1 MPSAQSQH
9 RGRDMGKLDGRVA
22 LVTGGG
28 RGIGA
33 AICRELGSRG
43 ASVIVNYRQSEASA
57 RAVVEAIRAD
67 GGNATALQADVMDE
81 AQVAAMFK
89 RAAAEHGAIDIL
101 VNNAGIT
108 RDNVIMLM
116 KPADFDA
123 VISAN
128 LRSAWLCCKAASRLM
143 MRKRRGSIINITSV
157 VGIAGNGGQTN
168 YAASKAGI
176 IGLTKSLA
184 KEVAVRG
191 VRVNAVAPGFVETD
205 MTSDLSDEIRAAA
218 IDAIP
223 LGRMGAPADIAS
235 AVAFLASDDAA
246 YITGQTLV
254 VDGGMV
260 M

>member
-1 MPSAQSQH
+1 MSILE
-9 RGRDMGKLDGRVA
+9 GKTA

-28 RGIGA
+28 RGIGR
-33 AICRELGSRG
+33 AICLELASRG
-43 ASVIVNYRQSEASA
+43 ATVIVNFNRSA
-57 RAVVEAIRAD
+57 DAAGEVVAEIESA
-67 GGNATALQADVMDE
+67 GGTARSMQADVSD
-81 AQVAAMFK
+81 ADQVTSLFK
-89 RAAAEHGAIDIL
+89 ALVSDFGTIDIL
-101 VNNAGIT
+101 VNNAGMT

-116 KPADFDA
+116 KPDDFDV
-123 VISAN
+123 VIETN
-128 LRSAWLCCKAASRLM
+128 LRSAWLCCKTAARTM
-143 MRKRRGSIINITSV
+143 MRKRTGSIINITSV

-191 VRVNAVAPGFVETD
+191 IRVNAVAPGFVETD
-205 MTSDLSDEIRAAA
+205 MTADLSTEIKEKA
-218 IDAIP
+218 IEAIP
-223 LGRMGAPADIAS
+223 LGRMGAAQDIAK
-235 AVAFLASDDAA
+235 AVAFLASSDAA

>member
-1 MPSAQSQH
+1 
-9 RGRDMGKLDGRVA
+9 MGSLDGRVA
-22 LVTGGG
+22 LVTGGS
-28 RGIGA
+28 RGIGR
-33 AICRELGSRG
+33 AICLELAARG
-43 ASVIVNYRQSEASA
+43 ATVVVNYQRSAAQAEEVAAQIVAAGGAAS
-57 RAVVEAIRAD
+57 
-67 GGNATALQADVMDE
+67 ALQADVADAE
-81 AQVAAMFK
+81 QVAAMFK
-89 RAAAEHGAIDIL
+89 QVIADHSRIDIL

-116 KPADFDA
+116 KPGDFDD
-123 VISAN
+123 VINTN
-128 LRSAWLCCKAASRLM
+128 LRSCWLCCKTAARTM
-143 MRKRRGSIINITSV
+143 MRKRRGSIVNITSV

-176 IGLTKSLA
+176 IGVTKSLA
-184 KEVAVRG
+184 KELAVRG

-205 MTSDLSDEIRAAA
+205 MTSELGDEIRSAA

-223 LGRMGAPADIAS
+223 LGRMGAPQDIAK
-235 AVAFLASDDAA
+235 AVAFLASDEAA

>member
-1 MPSAQSQH
+1 MS
-9 RGRDMGKLDGRVA
+9 DLEGKIA

-28 RGIGA
+28 RGIGR
-33 AICRELGSRG
+33 AICLELAARG
-43 ASVIVNYRQSEASA
+43 ATAIVNYNQSGAQAEEVVRQIRSA
-57 RAVVEAIRAD
+57 
-67 GGNATALQADVMDE
+67 GGAAQRMRTDVSDA
-81 AQVAAMFK
+81 AQVAALFK
-89 RAAAEHGAIDIL
+89 AIVSDFGTIDIL
-101 VNNAGIT
+101 VNNAGMT

-123 VISAN
+123 VIETN
-128 LRSAWLCCKAASRLM
+128 LRSCWLCCKTAARSM
-143 MRKRRGSIINITSV
+143 MRKRSGSIINITSV

-184 KEVAVRG
+184 KEVAARG

-205 MTSDLSDEIRAAA
+205 MTADLSDDIREKA

-223 LGRMGAPADIAS
+223 LGRMGATADIAK